1 MSDVYTHIYTHVKS
15 VSLEF
20 LGQCRDRVKALWWW
34 PLIDTLSRMLALST
48 WMAEVGRLGVINP
61 YSGRET
67 KAERGRCLPSVLCI
81 VRVGWGWSLGPR
93 GPFPSPRDGP
103 SVQVTVR

>member
-1 MSDVYTHIYTHVKS
+1 MSDVYTHIYIHVKS

-48 WMAEVGRLGVINP
+48 
-61 YSGRET
+61 
-67 KAERGRCLPSVLCI
+67 
-81 VRVGWGWSLGPR
+81 
-93 GPFPSPRDGP
+93 
-103 SVQVTVR
+103 